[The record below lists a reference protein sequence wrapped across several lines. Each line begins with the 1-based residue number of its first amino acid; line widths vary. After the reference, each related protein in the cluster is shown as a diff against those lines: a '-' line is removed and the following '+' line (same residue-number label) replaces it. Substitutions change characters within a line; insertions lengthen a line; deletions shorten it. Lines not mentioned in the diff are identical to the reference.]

1 VAHGY
6 RHLVVE
12 GDCQGLI
19 GKLKSKSIPDNSLGY
34 FVSDILSST
43 VNLDFI
49 AWSFVERGCNKVA
62 HAIAHL
68 QPIDYRDRIWS
79 GEGRIVSIVWLLMI
93 CVRLLIEQ

>member
-1 VAHGY
+1 MAHGY

-62 HAIAHL
+62 HAIATSNL
-68 QPIDYRDRIWS
+68 SIIITGYGRR
-79 GEGRIVSIVWLLMI
+79 EGQIVSIVWLLMI